1 MLKEA
6 LTKLLKR
13 YLEIK
18 IVKRGNR
25 IFFKGFFAG
34 ELIAQA
40 EVDI

>member
-1 MLKEA
+1 MFKES

-18 IVKRGNR
+18 IVKKGNT
-25 IFFKGFFAG
+25 IYFKGFFAG
-34 ELIAQA
+34 ELIAEA

>member
-1 MLKEA
+1 MFKES

-18 IVKRGNR
+18 ITRKGDRLY
-25 IFFKGFFAG
+25 FKGFFAG
-34 ELIAQA
+34 ELIAEA